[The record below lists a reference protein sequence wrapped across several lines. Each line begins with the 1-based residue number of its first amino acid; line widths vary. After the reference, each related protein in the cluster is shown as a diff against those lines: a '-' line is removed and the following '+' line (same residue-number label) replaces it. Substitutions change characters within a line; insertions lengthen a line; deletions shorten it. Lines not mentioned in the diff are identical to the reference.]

1 MALIQRFIR
10 NSHGGA
16 MLEFAFAMPVMLGML
31 MGGFE
36 FARFALVNQKM
47 ERVTTFVGDLVARA
61 EALDEGDFDDY
72 FAAAGQLGVP
82 FDLFADGNI
91 IVTSVTGEDTGP
103 EVLWQQVGG
112 GSVLQAS
119 QVGAPGDSAVLP
131 PSFNVDEGEG
141 LVITEVYFDFQ
152 PVLLASLIPARRLYY
167 QPVYRPRR
175 TAIVALQAE

>member
-1 MALIQRFIR
+1 
-10 NSHGGA
+10 
-16 MLEFAFAMPVMLGML
+16 
-31 MGGFE
+31 
-36 FARFALVNQKM
+36 
-47 ERVTTFVGDLVARA
+47 
-61 EALDEGDFDDY
+61 
-72 FAAAGQLGVP
+72 
-82 FDLFADGNI
+82 
-91 IVTSVTGEDTGP
+91 VTGEDTGP

>member
-16 MLEFAFAMPVMLGML
+16 MLEFAFAMPVILGIL

-36 FARFALVNQKM
+36 FARFALVKQKM

-61 EALDEGDFDDY
+61 EALDEGDSDDY

-91 IVTSVTGEDTGP
+91 IVTPVTGEDTGP
-103 EVLWQQVGG
+103 EVLWQ
-112 GSVLQAS
+112 

-141 LVITEVYFDFQ
+141 LVITEFYFDFQ

-167 QPVYRPRR
+167 QSVYRPRR
-175 TAIVALQAE
+175 TAILALQAE